1 MQKTWKS
8 MHQSIDNVY
17 LGEAGFQGSWAFY
30 SSILVNFYSSSIHR
44 FVITN
49 KLVTFFHRNR
59 KQAFANCLRRSDV
72 LDLYVTSW
80 FKALKT
86 YTQVYHTLSGLE
98 TPLPHPKKAEME
110 NSVHP
115 PKHLK
120 NLPPW
125 QAPNDFLSRPNSWLA
140 EVPCTLQDQKL
151 PIILGPHHQP
161 IKKKKKKHA
170 IF

>member
-30 SSILVNFYSSSIHR
+30 SSIFVNFYSSSIYR
-44 FVITN
+44 SVITN

-59 KQAFANCLRRSDV
+59 KQAFANCLRISDV

-98 TPLPHPKKAEME
+98 TPLP
-110 NSVHP
+110 P
-115 PKHLK
+115 P
-120 NLPPW
+120 
-125 QAPNDFLSRPNSWLA
+125 
-140 EVPCTLQDQKL
+140 QK
-151 PIILGPHHQP
+151 G
-161 IKKKKKKHA
+161 
-170 IF
+170 